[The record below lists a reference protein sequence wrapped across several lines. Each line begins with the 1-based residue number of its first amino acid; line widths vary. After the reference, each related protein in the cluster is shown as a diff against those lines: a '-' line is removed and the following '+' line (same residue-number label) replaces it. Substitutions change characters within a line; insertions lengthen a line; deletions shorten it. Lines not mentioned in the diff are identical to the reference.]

1 MASKQETTTSIMS
14 QIMNILE
21 EEEKELFLS
30 FNKKSVKEFS
40 ESLETNNEL
49 LKLGLIIKKILN
61 YFLSKKDD
69 ANEDITQFTETIIQK
84 YNSII
89 ALPFRTA
96 AAQQLISPAA
106 IRNLPGFTPNST
118 PQGPQ
123 GTPYL
128 QSPSAAASAAAAPLS
143 SARELFRESEEKTG
157 GKKRKRRRTKKR
169 KSKKKR
175 KRKSKRR
182 KRKSRKRRKRT
193 KRSRRS

>member
-21 EEEKELFLS
+21 SDEKELFSS
-30 FNKKSVKEFS
+30 FNSKSVEEFS
-40 ESLETNNEL
+40 ESIETNDKL
-49 LKLGLIIKKILN
+49 VKLGINIKKILN
-61 YFLSKKDD
+61 HFLSKKEDV
-69 ANEDITQFTETIIQK
+69 NEDITKFTEIIIQK
-84 YNSII
+84 YNSIL
-89 ALPFRTA
+89 ATKLPEE
-96 AAQQLISPAA
+96 QLISPEE

-128 QSPSAAASAAAAPLS
+128 QSPYAAASTAAEPLNS
-143 SARELFRESEEKTG
+143 VRQLFNLGNPETG

-175 KRKSKRR
+175 KRKIKKK

-193 KRSRRS
+193 KRTRRS